1 MTDIFQEVDEE
12 VRRERLQQIWKRHGT
27 LIIAVCVL
35 IIVGVAGWRGWQW
48 YQAKQASEASVAF
61 ETAARLAQDGKHGEA
76 SAAFA
81 KLAGDVAIPAYRSL
95 ARLREA
101 EEQAVTDPKAAIAAY
116 DAIAADTSTTAMF
129 REAAALRAGLLM
141 VDTAPFAEIQKRVEP
156 LARPDGA
163 FRHSARE
170 LLALSAWKAGDAAAA
185 RRWAEAAA
193 GDAEAPPGLKA
204 RVDIL
209 LALVGESAKS

>member
-12 VRRERLQQIWKRHGT
+12 VRRERLQQFWKRYGG
-27 LIIAVCVL
+27 LVIALCVL
-35 IIVGVAGWRGWQW
+35 VVAGVAGWRGWQW
-48 YQAKQASEASVAF
+48 YEARQAAEASIAF
-61 ETAARLAQDGKHGEA
+61 DAAVRLAQEGKHGEA

-81 KLAGDVAIPAYRSL
+81 KLAVDVKIPAYRSL

-101 EEQAVTDPKAAIAAY
+101 DEQAATDRKAAIATF
-116 DAIAADTSTTAMF
+116 DAVAGDAGTSPLF
-129 REAAALRAGLLM
+129 REVATLRAGLLM
-141 VDTAPFAEIQKRVEP
+141 VDTAPYAELQARLEP

-170 LLALSAWKAGDAAAA
+170 MLALSAWKAGDAAAA

-193 GDAEAPPGLKA
+193 GDADAPAGLKA

-209 LALVGESAKS
+209 LALLGESAKS